1 MRKLLTNEEFKIKSN
16 NIHKNEYIYDKTNVN
31 ERDDKGRVCITCKKH
46 GDFWI
51 RPCNHLQ
58 GKGCKECG
66 KEKLSKIHIMPTSQF
81 IAKANTIHSHQYVYT
96 KTDLNVRDEKGRVI
110 VTCPKH
116 GDFLVT
122 PNNHLKGRG
131 CLKCYLESK
140 WSSREEFIEK
150 ANAIHNDKYDYSDV
164 VYNGNDIEV
173 NIKCYK
179 HGIFKQTPSSHLQGH
194 GCRLCYFESLMTTTI
209 EFIERGKEIH
219 NDKYIYS
226 ETDLLKRDEKGRVII
241 MCPIHGNFKQTPSH
255 HLEGR
260 GCPKCNSSKMEK
272 EIRILLSENKIDF
285 EEQKKFSWLGE
296 QKIDFYLLKY
306 NIAIECQGVQHFR
319 PIDFFGGENGL
330 LMSMERDKR
339 KSDLCN
345 ENNVKLFYYS
355 NLNIDFPYE
364 VITDKEE
371 LIQTINKE
379 IAKQSNGRE
388 QN

>member
-1 MRKLLTNEEFKIKSN
+1 MRKLLTNEEFKRKSN
-16 NIHKNEYIYDKTNVN
+16 IKHNNEYNYDKTNVN
-31 ERDDKGRVCITCKKH
+31 KRDEKGRVCITCKKH

-51 RPCNHLQ
+51 TPGNHLQ

-66 KEKLSKIHIMPTSQF
+66 KEKLSKMHIMPISQF
-81 IAKANTIHSHQYVYT
+81 VEKANTIHNHRYVYT
-96 KTDLNVRDEKGRVI
+96 KTDLNNRDEKGRVI

-116 GDFLVT
+116 GDFKIT

-131 CLKCYLESK
+131 CLKCYIESK

-150 ANAIHNDKYDYSDV
+150 ANAIHNNKYDYSDV
-164 VYNGNDIEV
+164 VYKGNDIEV
-173 NIKCYK
+173 NIKCCK
-179 HGIFKQTPSSHLQGH
+179 HGNFKQSPRSHLQGH
-194 GCRLCYFESLMTTTI
+194 GCRLCYFESLMTTTS

-219 NDKYIYS
+219 NYKYIYS

-260 GCPKCNSSKMEK
+260 GCPKCNSSKMEN
-272 EIRILLSENKIDF
+272 EIRNLLSENKIDF
-285 EEQKKFSWLGE
+285 EEQKNFSWLGR
-296 QKIDFYLLKY
+296 QKIDFYLSKH
-306 NIAIECQGVQHFR
+306 NIAIECQGIQHFKAK
-319 PIDFFGGENGL
+319 DFFGGEKTLSENK
-330 LMSMERDKR
+330 ERDKR
-339 KSDLCN
+339 KSSLCKG
-345 ENNVKLFYYS
+345 NNVQLLYYS

-371 LIQTINKE
+371 LIKTINKE
-379 IAKQSNGRE
+379 IEIQNNGRE